1 MVSGM
6 SEIFHLR
13 ESDELPWM
21 PVSPGFDLKVLHGTV
36 DDDTRA
42 LLLRVQP
49 GTVVGLHRHSAEVH
63 GFNLS
68 GQRKL
73 LETGE
78 VIGPGGYVYEPPG
91 NVDSWMAVGEEPLL
105 TVVTVRGSVEDL
117 DEHGKVTTTTTTSS
131 IAESYRR
138 FVAAHPGTTK
148 PATSSVFASEAIAP
162 ETRAANE
169 AFRKATAGGPKWW
182 DVGAAAYRAAAAT
195 GKGAF
200 PRPEKSQRARTLSIE
215 GKGGHAIAL
224 RVIAPERPQ
233 GIHLFMHGGGMVFGA
248 VDVQDPMLERIAD
261 RTGMACVSV
270 DYRLA
275 PEHPYPAAWDD
286 CESAATWLVKHAKS
300 ELGSDVLTLG
310 GESAGATLAVAT
322 LIRLRDRH
330 DYTRVRAVSLA
341 YGNYD
346 ASMTPSQSLAPDEG
360 SPISFVGKTS
370 LRKFVEAYLP
380 AGVNPRDPDV
390 SPLYAD
396 VHRMPPAL
404 FTVGTI
410 DPLLDD
416 SLFLHARWI
425 AAGNDAEL
433 AVYPGASHAFN
444 SLPMPQGA
452 AADARIARFLKG
464 AII

>member
-1 MVSGM
+1 MRDDL
-6 SEIFHLR
+6 HLR
-13 ESDELPWM
+13 ATDDLSWM
-21 PVSPGFDLKVLHGTV
+21 PVSAGFDLKVLHGSI
-36 DDDTRA
+36 DEDTRT
-42 LLLRVQP
+42 LLLRLQP
-49 GTVVGLHRHSAEVH
+49 GTVIGFHRHSGEVH
-63 GFNLS
+63 GFNLA

-73 LETGE
+73 LESGE

-105 TVVTVRGSVEDL
+105 TLVTVRGVIGDL
-117 DEHGKVTTTTTTSS
+117 DEHDKVTTTTTTSS
-131 IAESYRR
+131 IASSYRR
-138 FVAAHPGTTK
+138 FVAAHAGTTK
-148 PATSSVFASEAIAP
+148 PAANSVFNAEAIAP

-169 AFRKATAGGPKWW
+169 AFRKVTAGGPHWW
-182 DVGAAAYRAAAAT
+182 DVGAVAYRAAAAS

-200 PRPEKSQRARTLSIE
+200 PRPERSQRARTISIP
-215 GKGGHAIAL
+215 GKGGHEIAL

-248 VDVQDPMLERIAD
+248 VDAQDPMLERIANQ
-261 RTGMACVSV
+261 TGMACVSV

-286 CESAATWLVKHAKS
+286 CESAAAWLVGHAKA

-330 DYTRVRAVSLA
+330 DYSRVRAVSLA

-360 SPISFVGKTS
+360 NPVSFVGKTS
-370 LRKFVEAYLP
+370 LRKFVETYLP
-380 AGVNPRDPDV
+380 AGVNPREPDV

-396 VHRMPPAL
+396 VRGMPPAL

-416 SLFLHARWI
+416 SLFLHARWV
-425 AAGNDAEL
+425 AAGNQAEL

-444 SLPMPQGA
+444 SLPMPQGRV
-452 AADARIARFLKG
+452 ADARIDRFLKR
-464 AII
+464 AIA